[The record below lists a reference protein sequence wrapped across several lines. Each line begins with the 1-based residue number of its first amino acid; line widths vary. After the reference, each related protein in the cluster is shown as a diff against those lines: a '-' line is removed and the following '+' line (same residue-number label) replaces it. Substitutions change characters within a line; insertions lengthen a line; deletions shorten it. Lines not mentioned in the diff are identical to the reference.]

1 MSDATR
7 PVSPSGHR
15 WSEWWRSDAAQVIGL
30 LLLVA
35 IAYGSVYSA
44 GFVWD
49 DDSHVTANP
58 CIIGPLGLKAIW
70 TSASANYFPLVL
82 TNFWAQHAAFG
93 LNPIVFHGVNIFCHA
108 LAGVLFLT
116 VLRRLRM
123 PGAWLGA
130 ALWALHPVEVESA
143 AWISELKNTQ
153 SAVFF
158 LLATLSFLT
167 WLDARSRSQAVRS
180 YLLLLI
186 FTMAAM
192 LSKASTVMLPAA
204 LFLCALWHEKKW
216 HWRTLGALLP
226 LFAISA
232 AAAGWTVWEQK
243 YHSMALGPDWDLN
256 FGQRAAIAG
265 KAVWFYAGKLIWPGG
280 LAFVY
285 PRWPTTTSVADF
297 VPLIGV
303 IFVIAASWLA
313 RGARARGFAFAAT
326 YFVVLLFPVLGFFNV
341 YYFRYS
347 FVADHFQYLASMA
360 PLAAAGSLIVSL
372 AQRPIGRL
380 AGIASVASAA
390 ALVALLAILTF
401 QSGKR
406 FSDSDTLWRATCR
419 QNPECWLGE
428 VILGNHAL
436 ERGNLVE
443 AERRERR
450 ALQLHP
456 SSFEAHYNLGLTLV
470 KRQQVPAAIV
480 EYQEAL
486 RLKPFYPEAEHNLG
500 VAYATMD
507 RPADAIPHY
516 ERALAMQPQQAESEF
531 MLALALTLTGRA
543 REAIEHYNRALKL
556 KPDYPQAQYA
566 LARTEEEL
574 GRDHEAVSHY
584 LAALRLNPRYLD
596 ACTHLAS
603 VYLRQRNYAAA
614 VEQLAAAAHID
625 GADPA
630 LQWQLGSAL
639 LESGELNKAVTQFEA
654 ALALNPLFAPA
665 HHSLAVALRKLG
677 RYTESATHS
686 TEAHRLRPDIY

>member
-1 MSDATR
+1 M
-7 PVSPSGHR
+7 
-15 WSEWWRSDAAQVIGL
+15 
-30 LLLVA
+30 LLVA
-35 IAYGSVYSA
+35 IAYGSVYAA

-49 DDSHVTANP
+49 DDMHVTANP

-70 TSASANYFPLVL
+70 SSASANYFPLVL
-82 TNFWAQHAAFG
+82 TNFWAQHVLFG
-93 LNPIVFHGVNIFCHA
+93 LNPTVFHFVNILCHA
-108 LAGVLFLT
+108 LAAGLLLA
-116 VLRRLRM
+116 VLRRLRI

-130 ALWALHPVEVESA
+130 ALWALHPVQVESA

-158 LLATLSFLT
+158 LLAILAFLT
-167 WLDARSRSQAVRS
+167 WLDARTKALAVRS

-186 FTMAAM
+186 FTVAAM

-204 LFLCALWHEKKW
+204 LSLCALWHEKKW
-216 HWRTLGALLP
+216 NWRTLGALLP

-243 YHSMALGPDWDLN
+243 YHSMALGPDWDLSLA
-256 FGQRAAIAG
+256 QRAAIAG
-265 KAVWFYAGKLIWPGG
+265 KAVWFYAGKLIWPDG

-285 PRWPTTTSVADF
+285 PRWPTTTSLGDF
-297 VPLIGV
+297 IPLIV
-303 IFVIAASWLA
+303 AVLVIAASWLA
-313 RGARARGFAFAAT
+313 RGSRVRGFAFATT

-360 PLAAAGSLIVSL
+360 PLVAAGALIASLSHLPV
-372 AQRPIGRL
+372 GRL
-380 AGIASVASAA
+380 ARMASIVTAT
-390 ALVALLAILTF
+390 VIVGLLALLTF

-406 FSDSDTLWRATCR
+406 FADSDTLWRATCR

-436 ERGNLVE
+436 ERGNLAE

-470 KRQQVPAAIV
+470 KSGQVPAAIV

-486 RLKPFYPEAEHNLG
+486 RFKPFYPEAEHNLG

-516 ERALAMQPQQAESEF
+516 ERALAMKPEQAESEF
-531 MLALALTLTGRA
+531 MLALALTLTGRGS
-543 REAIEHYNRALKL
+543 EALEHYKTALKL
-556 KPDYPQAQYA
+556 KPDYPEAEYA
-566 LARTEEEL
+566 FARTEEEM

-584 LAALRLNPRYLD
+584 LAALRSNPRHLD
-596 ACTHLAS
+596 ARAHLAAL
-603 VYLRQRNYAAA
+603 YLRQRNYAAA
-614 VEQLAAAAHID
+614 VEQLTAATRID
-625 GADPA
+625 GTDPA
-630 LQWQLGSAL
+630 LQWQLGAAL
-639 LESGELNKAVTQFEA
+639 LESGQLDEAVVRFQA
-654 ALALNPLFAPA
+654 SLALNPLFAPA

-677 RYTESATHS
+677 RYSESATHS